1 MIKKIPSFID
11 LHVHFRD
18 PGFNQ
23 KETILTGLK
32 SAYFGGFGAVC
43 TMPNTNPVC
52 DNPKIAEYMINKA
65 NSTGIEVELHP
76 VSAIT
81 KNLDSDILVNFDE
94 MKNAGAIAFSNDGLP
109 VLNKDVLIKA
119 LKTGEIIMSH
129 LENETAEA
137 KWQIEIL
144 DEVTNMA
151 KRGECNFP
159 RLHFC
164 HISKKET
171 IELIKLAKQK
181 GLNLTAETAPHY
193 FTFTKENLDNTGKF
207 KMNPPLGSKED
218 KDAVIKAVIEGT
230 IDQKFLNGSRTKKEV
245 IGWNKRS
252 DNIWTFN
259 CYNRNGYENETYSE
273 LVDGS
278 FIFDWINR
286 CLFDERGWNLYHFLL
301 RGIFFLIHWIFYW
314 SYWRSGR
321 KIDWNYGRVDS

>member
-65 NSTGIEVELHP
+65 KSTGLEVELYP

-109 VLNKDVLIKA
+109 VLNKDILIKA

-193 FTFTKENLDNTGKF
+193 FTFTKENLDNTGRF

-218 KDAVIKAVIEGT
+218 KSAVIKAVIEGT
-230 IDQKFLNGSRTKKEV
+230 IDIISTDHAPHTNEEKLKPYTASPNGITGLETAFSLSYQTFGLDLALEKMAYAPRKLLN
-245 IGWNKRS
+245 INPKREITV
-252 DNIWTFN
+252 DLDEKWTAKGENFN
-259 CYNRNGYENETYSE
+259 SKCKITPYQDME
-273 LVDGS
+273 LKG
-278 FIFDWINR
+278 
-286 CLFDERGWNLYHFLL
+286 
-301 RGIFFLIHWIFYW
+301 
-314 SYWRSGR
+314 
-321 KIDWNYGRVDS
+321 KILC

>member
-129 LENETAEA
+129 LENETTEA

-218 KDAVIKAVIEGT
+218 KSAVIKAVIEGT
-230 IDQKFLNGSRTKKEV
+230 IDIISTDHAPHTNEEKLKPYTASPNGITGLETAFSLSYQTFGLDLALEKMAYAPRKLLN
-245 IGWNKRS
+245 INPKREITV
-252 DNIWTFN
+252 DLDEKWTAKGENFN
-259 CYNRNGYENETYSE
+259 SKCKITPYQNME
-273 LVDGS
+273 LKG
-278 FIFDWINR
+278 
-286 CLFDERGWNLYHFLL
+286 
-301 RGIFFLIHWIFYW
+301 
-314 SYWRSGR
+314 
-321 KIDWNYGRVDS
+321 KILC

>member
-65 NSTGIEVELHP
+65 KSTGLEVELHP

-109 VLNKDVLIKA
+109 VLNKDVLTKA

-129 LENETAEA
+129 LENETTEA

-193 FTFTKENLDNTGKF
+193 FTFTKENLDNTGRF

-218 KDAVIKAVIEGT
+218 KSAVIKAVIDGT
-230 IDQKFLNGSRTKKEV
+230 IDIISTDHAPHTNEEKLKPYTASPNGITGLETAFSLSYQTFGLDLALEKMAYAPRKLLN
-245 IGWNKRS
+245 INPKREITV
-252 DNIWTFN
+252 DLDEKWTAKGENFN
-259 CYNRNGYENETYSE
+259 SKCKITPYQDME
-273 LVDGS
+273 LKG
-278 FIFDWINR
+278 
-286 CLFDERGWNLYHFLL
+286 
-301 RGIFFLIHWIFYW
+301 
-314 SYWRSGR
+314 
-321 KIDWNYGRVDS
+321 KILC

>member
-65 NSTGIEVELHP
+65 KSTGLEVELHP

-109 VLNKDVLIKA
+109 VLNKDVLTKA

-193 FTFTKENLDNTGKF
+193 FTFTKENLDNTGRF

-218 KDAVIKAVIEGT
+218 KSAVIKAVIEGT
-230 IDQKFLNGSRTKKEV
+230 IDIISTDHAPHTNEEKLKPYTASPNGITGLETAFSLSYQTFGLDLALEKMAYAPRKLLN
-245 IGWNKRS
+245 INPKREITV
-252 DNIWTFN
+252 DLDEKWTAKGENFN
-259 CYNRNGYENETYSE
+259 SKCKITPYQDME
-273 LVDGS
+273 LKG
-278 FIFDWINR
+278 
-286 CLFDERGWNLYHFLL
+286 
-301 RGIFFLIHWIFYW
+301 
-314 SYWRSGR
+314 
-321 KIDWNYGRVDS
+321 KILC

>member
-65 NSTGIEVELHP
+65 KSTGLEVELYP

-109 VLNKDVLIKA
+109 VLNKDILIKA

-129 LENETAEA
+129 LENETTEA

-193 FTFTKENLDNTGKF
+193 FTFTKENLDNTGRF

-218 KDAVIKAVIEGT
+218 KSAVIKAVIDGT
-230 IDQKFLNGSRTKKEV
+230 IDIISTDHAPHTNEEKLKPYTASPNGITGLETAFSLSYQTFGLDLALEKMAYAPRKLLN
-245 IGWNKRS
+245 INPKREITV
-252 DNIWTFN
+252 DLDEKWTAKGENFN
-259 CYNRNGYENETYSE
+259 SKCKITPYQDME
-273 LVDGS
+273 LKG
-278 FIFDWINR
+278 
-286 CLFDERGWNLYHFLL
+286 
-301 RGIFFLIHWIFYW
+301 
-314 SYWRSGR
+314 
-321 KIDWNYGRVDS
+321 KILC

>member
-76 VSAIT
+76 V
-81 KNLDSDILVNFDE
+81 
-94 MKNAGAIAFSNDGLP
+94 
-109 VLNKDVLIKA
+109 LNKDVLIKA

-129 LENETAEA
+129 LENETTEA

-193 FTFTKENLDNTGKF
+193 FTFTKENLDNTGRF

-218 KDAVIKAVIEGT
+218 KSAIIKAVIDGT
-230 IDQKFLNGSRTKKEV
+230 IDIISTDHAPHTNEEKLKPYTASPNGITGLETAFSLSYQTFGLDLALEKMAYAPRKLLN
-245 IGWNKRS
+245 INPKREITV
-252 DNIWTFN
+252 DLDEKWTVKGENFN
-259 CYNRNGYENETYSE
+259 SKCKITPYQDME
-273 LVDGS
+273 LKG
-278 FIFDWINR
+278 
-286 CLFDERGWNLYHFLL
+286 
-301 RGIFFLIHWIFYW
+301 
-314 SYWRSGR
+314 
-321 KIDWNYGRVDS
+321 KILC

>member
-65 NSTGIEVELHP
+65 KSTGLEVELYP

-129 LENETAEA
+129 LENETTEA

-193 FTFTKENLDNTGKF
+193 FTFTKENLDNTGRF

-218 KDAVIKAVIEGT
+218 KSAVIKAVIDGT
-230 IDQKFLNGSRTKKEV
+230 IDIISTDHAPHTNEEKLKPYTASPNGITGLETAFSLSYQTFGLDLALEKMAYAPRKLLN
-245 IGWNKRS
+245 INPKREITV
-252 DNIWTFN
+252 DLDEKWTAKGENFN
-259 CYNRNGYENETYSE
+259 SKCKITPYQDME
-273 LVDGS
+273 LKG
-278 FIFDWINR
+278 
-286 CLFDERGWNLYHFLL
+286 
-301 RGIFFLIHWIFYW
+301 
-314 SYWRSGR
+314 
-321 KIDWNYGRVDS
+321 KILC

>member
-65 NSTGIEVELHP
+65 KSTGLEVELYP

-109 VLNKDVLIKA
+109 VLNKDVLTKA

-193 FTFTKENLDNTGKF
+193 FTFTKENLDNTGRF

-218 KDAVIKAVIEGT
+218 KSAVIKAVIDGT
-230 IDQKFLNGSRTKKEV
+230 IDIISTDHAPHTNEEKLKPYTASPNGITGLETAFSLSYQTFGLDLALEKMAYAPRKLLN
-245 IGWNKRS
+245 INPKREITV
-252 DNIWTFN
+252 DLDEKWTAKGENFN
-259 CYNRNGYENETYSE
+259 SKCKITPYQDME
-273 LVDGS
+273 LKG
-278 FIFDWINR
+278 
-286 CLFDERGWNLYHFLL
+286 
-301 RGIFFLIHWIFYW
+301 
-314 SYWRSGR
+314 
-321 KIDWNYGRVDS
+321 KILC

>member
-1 MIKKIPSFID
+1 M
-11 LHVHFRD
+11 
-18 PGFNQ
+18 
-23 KETILTGLK
+23 
-32 SAYFGGFGAVC
+32 
-43 TMPNTNPVC
+43 
-52 DNPKIAEYMINKA
+52 
-65 NSTGIEVELHP
+65 
-76 VSAIT
+76 SAIT

-109 VLNKDVLIKA
+109 VLNKDILIKA

-193 FTFTKENLDNTGKF
+193 FTFTKENLDNTGRF

-218 KDAVIKAVIEGT
+218 KSAVIKAVIDGT
-230 IDQKFLNGSRTKKEV
+230 IDKISTDHAPHTNEEKLKPYTASPNGITGLETAFSLSYQTFGLDLALEKMAHAPRKLLN
-245 IGWNKRS
+245 INPKREITV
-252 DNIWTFN
+252 DLDEKWTVKGENFN
-259 CYNRNGYENETYSE
+259 SKCKITPYQDME
-273 LVDGS
+273 LKG
-278 FIFDWINR
+278 
-286 CLFDERGWNLYHFLL
+286 
-301 RGIFFLIHWIFYW
+301 
-314 SYWRSGR
+314 
-321 KIDWNYGRVDS
+321 KILC

>member
-65 NSTGIEVELHP
+65 KSTGLEVELHP

-193 FTFTKENLDNTGKF
+193 FIFTKENLDNTGRF

-218 KDAVIKAVIEGT
+218 KSAVIKAVIEGT
-230 IDQKFLNGSRTKKEV
+230 IDIISTDHAPHTNEEKLKPYTASPNGITGLETAFSLSYQTFGLDLALEKMVYAPRKLLN
-245 IGWNKRS
+245 INPKREITV
-252 DNIWTFN
+252 DLDEKWTAKGENFN
-259 CYNRNGYENETYSE
+259 SKCKITPYQDME
-273 LVDGS
+273 LKG
-278 FIFDWINR
+278 
-286 CLFDERGWNLYHFLL
+286 
-301 RGIFFLIHWIFYW
+301 
-314 SYWRSGR
+314 
-321 KIDWNYGRVDS
+321 KILC

>member
-65 NSTGIEVELHP
+65 KSTGLEVELHP

-109 VLNKDVLIKA
+109 ILNKDVLIKA

-129 LENETAEA
+129 LENETTEA

-144 DEVTNMA
+144 DEVTKME

-164 HISKKET
+164 HI
-171 IELIKLAKQK
+171 
-181 GLNLTAETAPHY
+181 
-193 FTFTKENLDNTGKF
+193 
-207 KMNPPLGSKED
+207 
-218 KDAVIKAVIEGT
+218 
-230 IDQKFLNGSRTKKEV
+230 
-245 IGWNKRS
+245 
-252 DNIWTFN
+252 
-259 CYNRNGYENETYSE
+259 
-273 LVDGS
+273 
-278 FIFDWINR
+278 
-286 CLFDERGWNLYHFLL
+286 
-301 RGIFFLIHWIFYW
+301 
-314 SYWRSGR
+314 
-321 KIDWNYGRVDS
+321 

>member
-181 GLNLTAETAPHY
+181 ELNLTAETAPHY
-193 FTFTKENLDNTGKF
+193 FTFTKENLDNTGRF

-218 KDAVIKAVIEGT
+218 KSAVIKAVIDGT
-230 IDQKFLNGSRTKKEV
+230 IDIISTDHAPHTNEEKLKPYTASPNGITGLETAFSLSYQTFGLDLALEKMAYAPRKLLN
-245 IGWNKRS
+245 INPKREITV
-252 DNIWTFN
+252 DLDEKWTAKGENFN
-259 CYNRNGYENETYSE
+259 SKCKITPYQDME
-273 LVDGS
+273 LKG
-278 FIFDWINR
+278 
-286 CLFDERGWNLYHFLL
+286 
-301 RGIFFLIHWIFYW
+301 
-314 SYWRSGR
+314 
-321 KIDWNYGRVDS
+321 KILC

>member
-52 DNPKIAEYMINKA
+52 DNPKIAKYMINKA
-65 NSTGIEVELHP
+65 KSTGIEVELYP

-109 VLNKDVLIKA
+109 VLNKDVLTKA

-129 LENETAEA
+129 LENETTEA

-193 FTFTKENLDNTGKF
+193 FTFTKENLDNTGRF

-218 KDAVIKAVIEGT
+218 KSAVIKAVIEGT
-230 IDQKFLNGSRTKKEV
+230 IDIISTDHAPHTNEEKLKPYTASPNGITGLETAFSLSYQTFGLDLALEKMAYAPRKLLN
-245 IGWNKRS
+245 INPKREITV
-252 DNIWTFN
+252 DLDEKWTAKGENFN
-259 CYNRNGYENETYSE
+259 SKCKITPYQDME
-273 LVDGS
+273 LKG
-278 FIFDWINR
+278 
-286 CLFDERGWNLYHFLL
+286 
-301 RGIFFLIHWIFYW
+301 
-314 SYWRSGR
+314 
-321 KIDWNYGRVDS
+321 KILC

>member
-65 NSTGIEVELHP
+65 KSTGLEVELYP

-109 VLNKDVLIKA
+109 VLNKDILIKA

-193 FTFTKENLDNTGKF
+193 FTFTKENLDNTGRF

-218 KDAVIKAVIEGT
+218 KSAVIEAVIEGT
-230 IDQKFLNGSRTKKEV
+230 IDIISTDHAPHTNEEKLKPYTASPNGITGLETAFSLSYQTFGLDLALEKMAYAPRKLLN
-245 IGWNKRS
+245 INPKREITV
-252 DNIWTFN
+252 DLDEKWTAKGENFN
-259 CYNRNGYENETYSE
+259 SKCKITPYQDME
-273 LVDGS
+273 LKG
-278 FIFDWINR
+278 
-286 CLFDERGWNLYHFLL
+286 
-301 RGIFFLIHWIFYW
+301 
-314 SYWRSGR
+314 
-321 KIDWNYGRVDS
+321 KILC

>member
-65 NSTGIEVELHP
+65 KSTGLEVELYP

-81 KNLDSDILVNFDE
+81 KNLDSDILVNFYE

-193 FTFTKENLDNTGKF
+193 FTFTKENLDNTGRF

-218 KDAVIKAVIEGT
+218 KSAVIKAVIEGT
-230 IDQKFLNGSRTKKEV
+230 IDIISTDHAPHTNEEKLKPYTASPNGITGLETAFSLSYQTFGLDLALEKMAYAPRKLLN
-245 IGWNKRS
+245 INPKREITV
-252 DNIWTFN
+252 DLDEKWTAKGENFN
-259 CYNRNGYENETYSE
+259 SKCKITPYQDME
-273 LVDGS
+273 LKG
-278 FIFDWINR
+278 
-286 CLFDERGWNLYHFLL
+286 
-301 RGIFFLIHWIFYW
+301 
-314 SYWRSGR
+314 
-321 KIDWNYGRVDS
+321 KILC

>member
-65 NSTGIEVELHP
+65 KSTGLEVELYP

-109 VLNKDVLIKA
+109 VLNKDVLTKA

-193 FTFTKENLDNTGKF
+193 FTFTKENLDNTGRF

-218 KDAVIKAVIEGT
+218 KSAVIKAVIEGT
-230 IDQKFLNGSRTKKEV
+230 IDIISTDHAPHTNEEKLKPYTASPNGITGLETAFSLSYQTFGLDLALEKMAYAPRKLLN
-245 IGWNKRS
+245 INPKREIIV
-252 DNIWTFN
+252 DLDEKWTAKGENFN
-259 CYNRNGYENETYSE
+259 SKCKITPYQDME
-273 LVDGS
+273 LKG
-278 FIFDWINR
+278 
-286 CLFDERGWNLYHFLL
+286 
-301 RGIFFLIHWIFYW
+301 
-314 SYWRSGR
+314 
-321 KIDWNYGRVDS
+321 KILC

>member
-65 NSTGIEVELHP
+65 KSTGLEVELHP

-151 KRGECNFP
+151 KRGKCNFP

-193 FTFTKENLDNTGKF
+193 FTFTKENLDNTGRF

-218 KDAVIKAVIEGT
+218 KSAVIKAVIEGT
-230 IDQKFLNGSRTKKEV
+230 IDIISTDHAPHTNEEKLKPYTASPNGITGLETAFSLSYQTFGLDLALEKMAYAPRKLLN
-245 IGWNKRS
+245 INPKREITV
-252 DNIWTFN
+252 DLDEKWTAKGENFN
-259 CYNRNGYENETYSE
+259 SKCKITPYQDME
-273 LVDGS
+273 LKG
-278 FIFDWINR
+278 
-286 CLFDERGWNLYHFLL
+286 
-301 RGIFFLIHWIFYW
+301 
-314 SYWRSGR
+314 
-321 KIDWNYGRVDS
+321 KILC

>member
-65 NSTGIEVELHP
+65 NSTGLEVELYP

-129 LENETAEA
+129 LENETTEA

-218 KDAVIKAVIEGT
+218 KSAVIKAVIEGT
-230 IDQKFLNGSRTKKEV
+230 IDIISTDHAPHTNEEKLKPYTASPNGITGLETAFSLSYQTFGLDLALEKMAYAPRKLLN
-245 IGWNKRS
+245 INPKREITV
-252 DNIWTFN
+252 DLDEKWTAKGENFN
-259 CYNRNGYENETYSE
+259 SKCKITPYQDME
-273 LVDGS
+273 LKG
-278 FIFDWINR
+278 
-286 CLFDERGWNLYHFLL
+286 
-301 RGIFFLIHWIFYW
+301 
-314 SYWRSGR
+314 
-321 KIDWNYGRVDS
+321 KILC

>member
-1 MIKKIPSFID
+1 MIKKLPSFID
-11 LHVHFRD
+11 MHVHFRD
-18 PGFNQ
+18 PGFIE

-65 NSTGIEVELHP
+65 KSTGLEVELYP

-109 VLNKDVLIKA
+109 VLNKDILIKA

-129 LENETAEA
+129 LENETTEA

-193 FTFTKENLDNTGKF
+193 FTFTKENLDNTGRF

-218 KDAVIKAVIEGT
+218 KSAVIKAVIDGT
-230 IDQKFLNGSRTKKEV
+230 IDIISTDHAPHTNEEKLKPYTASPNGITGLETAFSLSYQTFGLDLALEKMAYAPRKLLN
-245 IGWNKRS
+245 INPKREITV
-252 DNIWTFN
+252 DLDEKWTAKGENFN
-259 CYNRNGYENETYSE
+259 SKCKITPYQDME
-273 LVDGS
+273 LKG
-278 FIFDWINR
+278 
-286 CLFDERGWNLYHFLL
+286 
-301 RGIFFLIHWIFYW
+301 
-314 SYWRSGR
+314 
-321 KIDWNYGRVDS
+321 KILC

>member
-109 VLNKDVLIKA
+109 VLNKDVLTKA

-193 FTFTKENLDNTGKF
+193 FTFTKENLDNTGRF

-218 KDAVIKAVIEGT
+218 KSAVIKAVIDGT
-230 IDQKFLNGSRTKKEV
+230 IDIISTDHAPHTNAEKLKPYTASPNGITGLETAFSLSYQTFGLDLALEKMAYAPRKLLN
-245 IGWNKRS
+245 INPKREITV
-252 DNIWTFN
+252 DLDEKWTVKGENFN
-259 CYNRNGYENETYSE
+259 SKCKITPYQDME
-273 LVDGS
+273 LKG
-278 FIFDWINR
+278 
-286 CLFDERGWNLYHFLL
+286 
-301 RGIFFLIHWIFYW
+301 
-314 SYWRSGR
+314 
-321 KIDWNYGRVDS
+321 KILC

>member
-65 NSTGIEVELHP
+65 KSTGLEVELYP

-109 VLNKDVLIKA
+109 VLNKDILIKA

-129 LENETAEA
+129 LENETTEA

-230 IDQKFLNGSRTKKEV
+230 IDIISTDHAPHTNEEKLKPYTASPNGITGLETAFSLSYQTFGLDLALEKMAYAPRKLLN
-245 IGWNKRS
+245 INPKREITV
-252 DNIWTFN
+252 DLDEKWTAKGENFN
-259 CYNRNGYENETYSE
+259 SKCKITPYQDME
-273 LVDGS
+273 LKG
-278 FIFDWINR
+278 
-286 CLFDERGWNLYHFLL
+286 
-301 RGIFFLIHWIFYW
+301 
-314 SYWRSGR
+314 
-321 KIDWNYGRVDS
+321 KILC

>member
-65 NSTGIEVELHP
+65 KSTGLEVELYP

-109 VLNKDVLIKA
+109 VLNKDILIKA

-230 IDQKFLNGSRTKKEV
+230 IDIISTDHAPHTNEEKLKPYTASPNGITGLETAFSLSYQTFGLDLALEKMAYAPRKLLN
-245 IGWNKRS
+245 INPKREITV
-252 DNIWTFN
+252 DLDEKWTAKGENFN
-259 CYNRNGYENETYSE
+259 SKCKITPYQDME
-273 LVDGS
+273 LKG
-278 FIFDWINR
+278 
-286 CLFDERGWNLYHFLL
+286 
-301 RGIFFLIHWIFYW
+301 
-314 SYWRSGR
+314 
-321 KIDWNYGRVDS
+321 KILC

>member
-65 NSTGIEVELHP
+65 KSTGLEVELYP

-193 FTFTKENLDNTGKF
+193 FTFTKENLDNTGRF

-218 KDAVIKAVIEGT
+218 KSAVIKAVIEGT
-230 IDQKFLNGSRTKKEV
+230 IDIISTDHAPHTNEEKLKPYTASPNGITGLETAFSLSYQTFGLDLALEKMAYAPRKLLN
-245 IGWNKRS
+245 INPKREITV
-252 DNIWTFN
+252 DLDEKWTAKGENFN
-259 CYNRNGYENETYSE
+259 SKCKITPYQDME
-273 LVDGS
+273 LKG
-278 FIFDWINR
+278 
-286 CLFDERGWNLYHFLL
+286 
-301 RGIFFLIHWIFYW
+301 
-314 SYWRSGR
+314 
-321 KIDWNYGRVDS
+321 KILC

>member
-65 NSTGIEVELHP
+65 KSTGIEVELHP

-193 FTFTKENLDNTGKF
+193 FTFTKENLDNTGRF

-218 KDAVIKAVIEGT
+218 KSAVIKAVIEGT
-230 IDQKFLNGSRTKKEV
+230 IDIISTDHAPHTNEEKLKPYTASPNGITGLETAFSLSYQTFGLDLALEKMAYAPRKLLN
-245 IGWNKRS
+245 INPKREITV
-252 DNIWTFN
+252 DLDEKWTAKGENFN
-259 CYNRNGYENETYSE
+259 SKCKITPYQDME
-273 LVDGS
+273 LKG
-278 FIFDWINR
+278 
-286 CLFDERGWNLYHFLL
+286 
-301 RGIFFLIHWIFYW
+301 
-314 SYWRSGR
+314 
-321 KIDWNYGRVDS
+321 KILC

>member
-65 NSTGIEVELHP
+65 KSTGIEVELHP

-171 IELIKLAKQK
+171 MELIKLAKQK

-193 FTFTKENLDNTGKF
+193 FTFTKENLDNTGRF

-218 KDAVIKAVIEGT
+218 KSAVIKAVIDGT
-230 IDQKFLNGSRTKKEV
+230 IDIISTDHAPHTNEEKLKPYTASPNGITGLETAFSLSYQTFGLDLALEKMAYAPRKLLN
-245 IGWNKRS
+245 INPKREITV
-252 DNIWTFN
+252 DLDEKWTVKGENFN
-259 CYNRNGYENETYSE
+259 SKCKITPYQDME
-273 LVDGS
+273 LKG
-278 FIFDWINR
+278 
-286 CLFDERGWNLYHFLL
+286 
-301 RGIFFLIHWIFYW
+301 
-314 SYWRSGR
+314 
-321 KIDWNYGRVDS
+321 KILC

>member
-193 FTFTKENLDNTGKF
+193 FTFTKENLDNTGRF

-218 KDAVIKAVIEGT
+218 KSAVIKAVIDGT
-230 IDQKFLNGSRTKKEV
+230 IDIISTDHAPHTNEEKLKPYTASPNGITGLETAFSLSYQTFGLDLALEKMAYAPRKLLN
-245 IGWNKRS
+245 INPKREITV
-252 DNIWTFN
+252 DLDEKWTAKGENFN
-259 CYNRNGYENETYSE
+259 SKCKITPYQNME
-273 LVDGS
+273 LKG
-278 FIFDWINR
+278 
-286 CLFDERGWNLYHFLL
+286 
-301 RGIFFLIHWIFYW
+301 
-314 SYWRSGR
+314 
-321 KIDWNYGRVDS
+321 KILC